1 VFVNDR
7 SLDFHE
13 EWRMPL
19 PLLRALLL
27 ALAMVAQTVAGTA
40 VLARAASG
48 SPQQTLSASCQRL
61 PAAEGTGLG
70 DPEKTHRH
78 HGCEPCCR
86 HSEPPPL
93 WTTDWTDRAPALFS
107 YRLISF
113 PFREFPSLAASV
125 DRRHRARAPPSA

>member
-1 VFVNDR
+1 
-7 SLDFHE
+7 
-13 EWRMPL
+13 MPL

-27 ALAMVAQTVAGTA
+27 VLAMVAQTVAGTA
-40 VLARAASG
+40 VIAGVASE

-61 PAAEGTGLG
+61 SAAESSGLANQA
-70 DPEKTHRH
+70 KSHRH

-93 WTTDWTDRAPALFS
+93 WTTDWTDRAPAFFS

-113 PFREFPSLAASV
+113 PFTEFPSLAASA